1 MIKKIIKYFIYFLI
15 LIFIGILYLSYFGI
29 ETKRFNQLIKDKITK
44 INQIKDIELK
54 EVKII
59 VNLSNFTVGLKTY
72 EPNLLF
78 DIKKLSSKILK
89 QIFH

>member
-1 MIKKIIKYFIYFLI
+1 MIKSIIKFLLYFSIILIIFLI
-15 LIFIGILYLSYFGI
+15 YLSYFGI

-59 VNLSNFTVGLKTY
+59 VNLSNFSVDLKTY
-72 EPNLLF
+72 NTNL
-78 DIKKLSSKILK
+78 
-89 QIFH
+89 IFEFS